1 MVSQPISAPRSPWVT
16 GPWFASL
23 LWVSLVVAGWAIG
36 SHLDQADPKIH
47 IGAAP
52 LVGTYDVR
60 VGWRLLVPLI
70 VGVAGAAWGPPLAA
84 RLSFG
89 RLLALTWVGAA
100 AWATALAAS
109 DGVGAITRPL
119 TRRYEYLAAVD
130 RVGSPGSFLRG
141 FLDQLPSYPT
151 HVRGHPPGMVLLLW
165 CLDRIGLG
173 GAQVA
178 AALVIGVGALAAPAA
193 LVVLRDVSGDGQARG
208 AAPFLALLP
217 GAVWVATSADALF
230 AAVLAIGLALLTLA
244 CGRRGRRS
252 DALAI
257 AAGLTFGAALML
269 SYGAVPFG
277 ALVLAV
283 AAWLR
288 RLRPLVLAGAAVLAV
303 LGLFWALGFFWPD
316 GLRATRE
323 LALAGVLTRRPYAAF
338 LLISLAAF
346 ALAVG
351 PAAAAGAANL
361 RDRGTWVL
369 AGAGLVAVAAADLSG
384 LSRGETERIWLP
396 FAPWVMLAATG
407 LGRGWLGAQVLLGL
421 ALQAGVRSPW

>member
-1 MVSQPISAPRSPWVT
+1 MSQPISARRAPRATADWLAP
-16 GPWFASL
+16 L
-23 LWVSLVVAGWAIG
+23 LWAVLVAAGWAIG
-36 SHLDQADPKIH
+36 TDLDQGDPRIH

-52 LVGTYDVR
+52 LVGTYDLHG
-60 VGWRLLVPLI
+60 GWRLVLPLL
-70 VGVAGAAWGPPLAA
+70 VGVAGIAWGPSLAA
-84 RLSFG
+84 RLPFG
-89 RLLALTWVGAA
+89 RLLAVTWASGVT
-100 AWATALAAS
+100 WATALAAT
-109 DGVGAITRPL
+109 DGAGAITRPL
-119 TRRYEYLAAVD
+119 TRRYEYLVAVD

-141 FLDQLPSYPT
+141 FIDQLPSYPT

-173 GAQVA
+173 GVQVA

-193 LVVLRDVSGDGQARG
+193 LVVVRELAGDGAARG

-217 GAVWVATSADALF
+217 AAVWMATSADALF

-244 CGRRGRRS
+244 CVRRGRAS
-252 DALAI
+252 DLLAL

-288 RLRPLVLAGAAVLAV
+288 RLRPVVIAAAGVIAV

-351 PAAAAGAANL
+351 PATTFGAARL
-361 RDRGTWVL
+361 RDRATWVL
-369 AGAGLVAVAAADLSG
+369 VGAGIVAVVAADLSG

-396 FAPWVMLAATG
+396 YAPWVALAATG